1 MSMTMLLRR
10 MKLCHY
16 TVHGMRSS
24 FRDYMGDMTHHAEST
39 VEQALAHQ
47 VGDETSRAYRR
58 GDAFLKRRQV
68 LRDWETYLYGS
79 ARQTRR
85 GKSEVTPIAAC
96 RLQAWAGYN
105 LEAVDHNI
113 EFLLA
118 PARS

>member
-1 MSMTMLLRR
+1 
-10 MKLCHY
+10 
-16 TVHGMRSS
+16 MRSI

-79 ARQTRR
+79 ARKKRR
-85 GKSEVTPIAAC
+85 GKSEVTSRSEEHTSELQVTNAHIVC
-96 RLQAWAGYN
+96 RLL
-105 LEAVDHNI
+105 LEKKKNKIDIRGHYRDTMKIMHN
-113 EFLLA
+113 EA
-118 PARS
+118 

>member
-10 MKLCHY
+10 MKLGHY

-24 FRDYMGDMTHHAEST
+24 FRDYMGDMTEHAESI

-68 LRDWETYLYGS
+68 LRDWETYLYG
-79 ARQTRR
+79 AQRRKRR
-85 GKSEVTPIAAC
+85 GKSDVTAIAA
-96 RLQAWAGYN
+96 
-105 LEAVDHNI
+105 
-113 EFLLA
+113 
-118 PARS
+118 